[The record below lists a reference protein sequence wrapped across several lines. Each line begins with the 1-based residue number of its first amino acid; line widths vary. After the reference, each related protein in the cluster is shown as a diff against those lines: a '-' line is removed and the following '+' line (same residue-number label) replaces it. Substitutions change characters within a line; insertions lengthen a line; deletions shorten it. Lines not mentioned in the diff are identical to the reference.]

1 MWYGCGKWSTL
12 PARLPLGSGGGN
24 LVNLNNV
31 LYYMGGERAT
41 NTERNAPRKNTFF
54 LDPAASNQW
63 VETDSLNFA
72 RNGMAAAVLNNKIY
86 AAGGSGG
93 QGGPPP
99 ANQANAF
106 ERKPSTCQAPTK
118 SSRRSRSIHFEMN
131 PRKRIGFAELVNS
144 VLRYLLR
151 SHQRA

>member
-86 AAGGSGG
+86 AAGGSE
-93 QGGPPP
+93 GGPGGSPPVNSNNSQPSNQPLNQGMPPKPP
-99 ANQANAF
+99 A
-106 ERKPSTCQAPTK
+106 R
-118 SSRRSRSIHFEMN
+118 
-131 PRKRIGFAELVNS
+131 PRQNHAVDLEVFILK
-144 VLRYLLR
+144 
-151 SHQRA
+151 